1 MAREVRCHQTD
12 RRKDG
17 RTDGLTHR
25 PTTVTLAA
33 HARRGL
39 ISFYIGEICVCV
51 CVCVHVCIGCNNIH
65 SSLLYTQGNVPQSQ
79 LDEKK
84 LIGYA
89 QLNIIE

>member
-51 CVCVHVCIGCNNIH
+51 CVCVCMCALAVIIYILLCCIHRVTFH
-65 SSLLYTQGNVPQSQ
+65 SPS
-79 LDEKK
+79 
-84 LIGYA
+84 
-89 QLNIIE
+89 

>member
-12 RRKDG
+12 RRKDRQTEG

-39 ISFYIGEICVCV
+39 IYTLAMVRCIYVATIINSFTHYIPCTGYYYTDSAEKSAM
-51 CVCVHVCIGCNNIH
+51 NN
-65 SSLLYTQGNVPQSQ
+65 YCW
-79 LDEKK
+79 
-84 LIGYA
+84 
-89 QLNIIE
+89 